1 MENKSL
7 ISVIATISVKNL
19 IEINDFIDSWRVYL
33 DDNIELIVCVNNL
46 YRFNQKIKKVKVVE
60 FPDNRGMFQF
70 KIQQKKYFA
79 GKQSSSD
86 FLFFIHDRITPK
98 DFLFFSKLK
107 KYLKLNKPDYL
118 TFIIK
123 NTDGSNSLSPIYM
136 DMNSVLNTS
145 FYSYLNNLKFSRGC
159 VFSKNHVPSINGG
172 AFLISKDSL
181 NYINNNYSWGEMEDQ
196 KLTFDLF
203 LNSKKGYVFTD
214 DFLLTKVYKPS
225 NLKRPSNTVL
235 ILHFLIRLVY
245 YKIRLLTN
253 YITIYSNIDYKEEL
267 FKLKKNKE
275 LKLID
280 FSHKPFHTTIYLN
293 SLEKILTCFRSI
305 DCHIDVIIEKKIW
318 GYLIKINE

>member
-1 MENKSL
+1 M
-7 ISVIATISVKNL
+7 
-19 IEINDFIDSWRVYL
+19 
-33 DDNIELIVCVNNL
+33 
-46 YRFNQKIKKVKVVE
+46 
-60 FPDNRGMFQF
+60 
-70 KIQQKKYFA
+70 YFLKTMYQVLM
-79 GKQSSSD
+79 GVH
-86 FLFFIHDRITPK
+86 FL
-98 DFLFFSKLK
+98 SQ
-107 KYLKLNKPDYL
+107 
-118 TFIIK
+118 
-123 NTDGSNSLSPIYM
+123 
-136 DMNSVLNTS
+136 
-145 FYSYLNNLKFSRGC
+145 
-159 VFSKNHVPSINGG
+159 
-172 AFLISKDSL
+172 KDSL

-280 FSHKPFHTTIYLN
+280 FSHKPISHNNISKFT
-293 SLEKILTCFRSI
+293 
-305 DCHIDVIIEKKIW
+305 
-318 GYLIKINE
+318 